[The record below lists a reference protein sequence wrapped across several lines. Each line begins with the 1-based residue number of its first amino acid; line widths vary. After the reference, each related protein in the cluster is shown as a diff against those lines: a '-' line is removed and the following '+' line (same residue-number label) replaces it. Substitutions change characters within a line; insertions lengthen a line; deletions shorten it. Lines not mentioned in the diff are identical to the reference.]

1 MEELREKVHKLEY
14 LPKKIEKIEYTEI
27 KELKDKIENIEVDLA
42 KNNLLTQQNTEAMN
56 KMSLTMDSV
65 RESMVQI
72 SGAIEYTSKINQ
84 ELAENIRQQNEKI
97 DRLQARQDVY
107 DSHIE
112 KMQKEIDDNEEKSK
126 IDIRKILKDNFLKI
140 LATVI
145 GAGILIDMIIN
156 NLEVF

>member
-1 MEELREKVHKLEY
+1 MEELRKRIDNVQYKDIQNLRE
-14 LPKKIEKIEYTEI
+14 KIEKIEI
-27 KELKDKIENIEVDLA
+27 DLA
-42 KNNLLTQQNTEAMN
+42 KNNLLTQQNTDAMN

-97 DRLQARQDVY
+97 DKLQARQDVY

-112 KMQKEIDDNEEKSK
+112 KMQKEIDENEEKNK

-145 GAGILIDMIIN
+145 GAGILIEMILKN
-156 NLEVF
+156 WEVF

>member
-1 MEELREKVHKLEY
+1 MEELRKRIDNVQYKDIQNLRE
-14 LPKKIEKIEYTEI
+14 KIEKIEI
-27 KELKDKIENIEVDLA
+27 DLA
-42 KNNLLTQQNTEAMN
+42 KNNLLTQQNTDAMN

-97 DRLQARQDVY
+97 DKLQARQDVY

-112 KMQKEIDDNEEKSK
+112 KMQKEIDENEEKNK
-126 IDIRKILKDNFLKI
+126 IDMRKILKDNFLKI

-145 GAGILIDMIIN
+145 GASILIEMILKN
-156 NLEVF
+156 WEVF

>member
-1 MEELREKVHKLEY
+1 MEELRKRIDNVQYKDIQNLRE
-14 LPKKIEKIEYTEI
+14 KIEKIEI
-27 KELKDKIENIEVDLA
+27 DLA
-42 KNNLLTQQNTEAMN
+42 KNNLLTQQNTDAMN

-97 DRLQARQDVY
+97 DKLQARQDVY

-112 KMQKEIDDNEEKSK
+112 KMQKEIDENEEKNK
-126 IDIRKILKDNFLKI
+126 IDIRKILKDNFLRI

-145 GAGILIDMIIN
+145 GAGILIEMILKN
-156 NLEVF
+156 WEVF